1 MGYQGKQNGVSESG
15 ALSTWG
21 EKASFGRGV
30 HSKPAAGRLRRR
42 RRASL
47 LAGQLVH
54 QHAQRQLAGE
64 PKPECSARWFESLPA
79 APSITNANV
88 LRLGAI
94 YPRFDGRRVASGA
107 STPSHHRPS
116 LNGRLR
122 NGRLWRIVLQ
132 KSKVATPRIFGENSK
147 HEPMDHSCNLSPVS
161 EVACEFSARRLGPTD
176 LYPKTAPPP

>member
-42 RRASL
+42 RGASL

-64 PKPECSARWFESLPA
+64 PKRECSAWWLESLPA

-122 NGRLWRIVLQ
+122 NGRLWRIVLEKAQ
-132 KSKVATPRIFGENSK
+132 VATPRIFWGNDE
-147 HEPMDHSCNLSPVS
+147 HEPMGVFCNLRRGG
-161 EVACEFSARRLGPTD
+161 EGAC
-176 LYPKTAPPP
+176 

>member
-1 MGYQGKQNGVSESG
+1 MRIVRSDI
-15 ALSTWG
+15 
-21 EKASFGRGV
+21 
-30 HSKPAAGRLRRR
+30 
-42 RRASL
+42 RASKTGSLRVERCQPGAKNHLSDAECIANLLRVDCGDAAAL

-116 LNGRLR
+116 LN
-122 NGRLWRIVLQ
+122 
-132 KSKVATPRIFGENSK
+132 VAVMEWP
-147 HEPMDHSCNLSPVS
+147 
-161 EVACEFSARRLGPTD
+161 
-176 LYPKTAPPP
+176 

>member
-30 HSKPAAGRLRRR
+30 HTKPAAGRLRRR

-107 STPSHHRPS
+107 GTPSHHRPS
-116 LNGRLR
+116 LNGRVR
-122 NGRLWRIVLQ
+122 NRRLWRNVLP
-132 KSKVATPRIFGENSK
+132 KSKISTPRHFCEDSK
-147 HEPMDHSCNLSPVS
+147 RETMDDSCNPTRVS
-161 EVACEFSARRLGPTD
+161 EV
-176 LYPKTAPPP
+176 